1 MLGLHFTPACVLLL
15 VCSLHFTHSL
25 HFTPGPQSAVCVLHW
40 PAKTSQVPV
49 QRRGSGEKCV
59 YFATCLPS
67 RGQPQQASYPG
78 QFAPS
83 EFVQV
88 QLCMFS
94 RLHQRRTVKQK
105 LIDNQTVS
113 HTENFKHTH
122 LVTCISAPKCEPLV
136 VIILS
141 YQLRSIS
148 LLKVVA
154 AKRVYCASFPVILN
168 DSLPWFVKLTWP
180 IYLVNILSRVLF
192 TNRLLLSKRD
202 NSFHYCE
209 LLPS

>member
-1 MLGLHFTPACVLLL
+1 
-15 VCSLHFTHSL
+15 
-25 HFTPGPQSAVCVLHW
+25 
-40 PAKTSQVPV
+40 
-49 QRRGSGEKCV
+49 
-59 YFATCLPS
+59 
-67 RGQPQQASYPG
+67 
-78 QFAPS
+78 
-83 EFVQV
+83 
-88 QLCMFS
+88 MFS

-113 HTENFKHTH
+113 HTENFKHPH

-154 AKRVYCASFPVILN
+154 AKRVYFTLLILASFPVILN

-209 LLPS
+209 LLPP

>member
-1 MLGLHFTPACVLLL
+1 MSSSKCLFTCICGIFLPLHPSTTTVYAWSAFYPSLRFTLRLQSAFYTQSAFYPWSA
-15 VCSLHFTHSL
+15 VCSLRLTL
-25 HFTPGPQSAVCVLHW
+25 TGQ
-40 PAKTSQVPV
+40 KPV

-113 HTENFKHTH
+113 HTENFKHPH

-136 VIILS
+136 LS

-168 DSLPWFVKLTWP
+168 DSLPWL
-180 IYLVNILSRVLF
+180 
-192 TNRLLLSKRD
+192 
-202 NSFHYCE
+202 C
-209 LLPS
+209 

>member
-1 MLGLHFTPACVLLL
+1 
-15 VCSLHFTHSL
+15 
-25 HFTPGPQSAVCVLHW
+25 
-40 PAKTSQVPV
+40 
-49 QRRGSGEKCV
+49 
-59 YFATCLPS
+59 
-67 RGQPQQASYPG
+67 
-78 QFAPS
+78 
-83 EFVQV
+83 
-88 QLCMFS
+88 MFS

-113 HTENFKHTH
+113 HTENFKHPH

-209 LLPS
+209 LLPP

>member
-1 MLGLHFTPACVLLL
+1 MSSSKCLFTFI
-15 VCSLHFTHSL
+15 CS
-25 HFTPGPQSAVCVLHW
+25 PQSASYTDR
-40 PAKTSQVPV
+40 PKTSQVPV

-67 RGQPQQASYPG
+67 RGHPQQASYPG

-83 EFVQV
+83 EFVQWTV
-88 QLCMFS
+88 QLCTFS
-94 RLHQRRTVKQK
+94 RLHQQRTVKQK

-113 HTENFKHTH
+113 HTENFKHPY

-209 LLPS
+209 LLPP